1 MKRKTAYTA
10 ALVILASSLG
20 TLAGIS
26 LYRLLPRRLSLTAE
40 ERSWLREHDG
50 KIVLGAD
57 PSYPPI
63 DYVNSQGM
71 HDGIAEDLLTLVEK
85 RLGIS
90 IRRQV
95 MKDWSAVLEGVQS
108 GALDG
113 ILAVSRAE
121 ERDSYLILTE
131 PYLEMPTVFAARSDD
146 GSMRK
151 PADLS
156 GKQVCI
162 TEGYSSYA
170 YFMRQRNI
178 FKIVPAANEFEGLAA
193 VTTGRADAAVSD
205 LPVISFFIDKKRIS
219 GLKIL
224 GETGYV
230 HRISFGVRKDRETL
244 RVILDKALLSISP
257 EEKKRIIE
265 DWIDVE
271 YRSPA
276 YSAATW
282 AIGALLLAAAATAV
296 LLAGLWDRSL
306 RRLVRARTREL
317 NDYRVHLEE
326 LVEERTRELAETNRA
341 LAEAIRTLETLAR
354 TDTLTGCPNRRA
366 FMELARREHDRA
378 LRRGLSYGL
387 IEFDLDHFKLV
398 NDTWGHAAG
407 DRVLQAAVDAVTSVL
422 RGEDLFARL
431 GGEEF
436 FVLLPDAKRE
446 ETATTAE
453 RLRSLLE
460 GLACPLEGRES
471 LRFTASFGGTVF
483 RGDDEN
489 LEQVM
494 LRADMA
500 LYRAKDEGRNRV
512 VID

>member
-1 MKRKTAYTA
+1 MKRKTAYTT
-10 ALVILASSLG
+10 ALIILVSSLG
-20 TLAGIS
+20 ILAGIT
-26 LYRLLPRRLSLTAE
+26 LYQLFPRRLSLTAQ
-40 ERSWLREHDG
+40 ERSWLRENNG

-63 DYVNSQGM
+63 DYVNSQNV
-71 HDGIAEDLLTLVEK
+71 HDGIAEDMMTLVER

-95 MKDWSAVLEGVQS
+95 MEDWSAVLEGVRT
-108 GALDG
+108 GELDG
-113 ILAVSRAE
+113 ILAVSHAE
-121 ERDSYLILTE
+121 ERDSYLILTDS
-131 PYLEMPTVFAARSDD
+131 YLDMPTVFAARSDD
-146 GSMRK
+146 GALRK
-151 PADLS
+151 PEDLS
-156 GKQVCI
+156 GKRVCI
-162 TEGYSSYA
+162 TEDYSSYA
-170 YFMRQRNI
+170 HFKNKQNI
-178 FKIVPAANEFEGLAA
+178 FEIVPMGNDFECLAA

-205 LPVISFFIDKKRIS
+205 LPVISFLIDKKRIA
-219 GLKIL
+219 GLKVL

-230 HRISFGVRKDRETL
+230 HQISFGVRKDRPMLKT
-244 RVILDKALLSISP
+244 VLDKALASITP
-257 EEKKRIIE
+257 EEKERIIKH
-265 DWIDVE
+265 WIAVD
-271 YRSPA
+271 YRSAA
-276 YSAATW
+276 YSVTTWTMGAALF
-282 AIGALLLAAAATAV
+282 ALAAAAV
-296 LLAGLWDRSL
+296 LLAGLWDQSL

-317 NDYRVHLEE
+317 YEYRIHLEE
-326 LVEERTRELAETNRA
+326 IVEERTRELAETNRA
-341 LAEAIRTLETLAR
+341 LAEAIQALEALAR

-407 DRVLQAAVDAVTSVL
+407 DRVLQAAVDAVTAVL

-436 FVLLPDAKRE
+436 FVLLPDSKRE
-446 ETATTAE
+446 ETAVTAE
-453 RLRSLLE
+453 RLRTLLE
-460 GLACPLEGRES
+460 GLSCPLEEGPP

-483 RGDDEN
+483 RGAEET

-512 VID
+512 VMD